1 MIPFKQRL
9 NYWPIQKKLFY
20 SNMIAIAAAF
30 IPVVIVLMVYEY
42 YALRSAVLDEIRV
55 QADIVGESSAAAMA
69 FGDEG
74 SALETLSAL
83 HGAQDLIEAHL
94 VLKNG
99 TVLKSYYVDRRDRKK
114 KIEHF
119 NVSKVHQEHL
129 TINDIT
135 IEKPIFLRSEFVGS
149 LILKSSLNSFY
160 DRMGWF
166 ALIVLMTASAGY
178 FLARLVAIRI
188 SRTIT
193 DPLLDLIAATQKVTD
208 EKDYSTPVKVDSH
221 DEVGNLSRAF
231 GEMMSQIRK
240 RDLTMQQL
248 AYYDRVTGIA
258 NRHYFEERIEQSVG
272 NALRYGTTCYLMII
286 DLDDFKGVNDQLG
299 HHVGDLLL
307 RHISECITSTMRQN
321 DSLFRIGGDEFAVL
335 IESTSDCESVDR
347 IAQKIIQSIS
357 TPLLIEAHE
366 VKVGASIGISCFP
379 QHAHDVRTLMS
390 TADSAMY
397 AAKRDGK
404 NTIRMYGDSQ
414 TLL

>member
-1 MIPFKQRL
+1 
-9 NYWPIQKKLFY
+9 
-20 SNMIAIAAAF
+20 MIAIAAAF

-69 FGDEG
+69 FEDEG

-166 ALIVLMTASAGY
+166 ALIVLMTASAGT
-178 FLARLVAIRI
+178 FW
-188 SRTIT
+188 
-193 DPLLDLIAATQKVTD
+193 
-208 EKDYSTPVKVDSH
+208 H
-221 DEVGNLSRAF
+221 DW
-231 GEMMSQIRK
+231 
-240 RDLTMQQL
+240 
-248 AYYDRVTGIA
+248 
-258 NRHYFEERIEQSVG
+258 
-272 NALRYGTTCYLMII
+272 
-286 DLDDFKGVNDQLG
+286 
-299 HHVGDLLL
+299 
-307 RHISECITSTMRQN
+307 
-321 DSLFRIGGDEFAVL
+321 
-335 IESTSDCESVDR
+335 
-347 IAQKIIQSIS
+347 
-357 TPLLIEAHE
+357 
-366 VKVGASIGISCFP
+366 
-379 QHAHDVRTLMS
+379 
-390 TADSAMY
+390 
-397 AAKRDGK
+397 
-404 NTIRMYGDSQ
+404 
-414 TLL
+414 